1 MRKIKLLTL
10 SIITIVIA
18 ISCDSNATGPTAENS
33 SWVFIANEGE
43 FDFSGPTNTGTISMI
58 NELGDVYETESLGD
72 VVHSL
77 AVYNNQLIVSVNNSQ
92 KILIFD
98 ISKDGLSESYQNIP
112 TEDSPREIIVEGD
125 RAYFTTWHPDY
136 NVYPTVNGHVKV
148 LNLQSLEIEESIE
161 VGVMPE
167 GMLLDGN
174 YLWVANSGEATIK
187 KIDIQSNTVTETL
200 DIGQGPQN
208 LIKYNGEIYVSRT
221 FYDADWNTSH
231 GSSKVGSEITI
242 KNYGTGVPC
251 TGAILN
257 YNNQIYRTGLSEE
270 NGGIFPLYSDD
281 LNFKD
286 ESGIGSYNQSQIY
299 HTEVIGNNIWFA
311 ITNHTDMNEIKVVDS
326 NGLEIASY
334 EVGTSPGDF
343 VKWEE

>member
-1 MRKIKLLTL
+1 
-10 SIITIVIA
+10 
-18 ISCDSNATGPTAENS
+18 
-33 SWVFIANEGE
+33 
-43 FDFSGPTNTGTISMI
+43 
-58 NELGDVYETESLGD
+58 
-72 VVHSL
+72 
-77 AVYNNQLIVSVNNSQ
+77 
-92 KILIFD
+92 
-98 ISKDGLSESYQNIP
+98 
-112 TEDSPREIIVEGD
+112 
-125 RAYFTTWHPDY
+125 
-136 NVYPTVNGHVKV
+136 
-148 LNLQSLEIEESIE
+148 E
-161 VGVMPE
+161 VGIMPE

-257 YNNQIYRTGLSEE
+257 YNNQIYRTGLVEE

-286 ESGIGSYNQSQIY
+286 ENGIGSYNQSQIY
-299 HTEVIGNNIWFA
+299 HAEVIENNIWFA